1 MKIVGGIV
9 TKTMAEKYVEEV
21 VQSNLNL
28 NLDVQAVNF
37 KGKNLSVKYV
47 YTIDYREKQAKMVVE
62 GEVYMQDTDKAMKEF
77 EEKWKKTKSIEQNIA
92 KNILDSVMYTSSAI
106 GTLLAFSIGVPAPLT
121 PSRVSE
127 SNKAAAG

>member
-9 TKTMAEKYVEEV
+9 TKTSAEKYVEEV

-28 NLDVQAVNF
+28 NLDVQSVAF
-37 KGKNLSVKYV
+37 KGRNLSVKYS
-47 YTIDYREKQAKMVVE
+47 YTIDYREKQAKMVIE

-77 EEKWKKTKSIEQNIA
+77 EEKWKKSKTIEQTVA
-92 KNILDSVMYTSSAI
+92 KTILDSVMYTSSAI

-121 PSRVSE
+121 PSRVAE
-127 SNKAAAG
+127 AGKVSAG